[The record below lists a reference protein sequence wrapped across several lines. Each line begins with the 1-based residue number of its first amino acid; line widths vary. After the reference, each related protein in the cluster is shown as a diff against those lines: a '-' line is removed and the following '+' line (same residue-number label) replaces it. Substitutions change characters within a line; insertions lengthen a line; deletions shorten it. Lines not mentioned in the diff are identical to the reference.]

1 MVMIDG
7 DGELRAI
14 EGTVEELS
22 ENAAT
27 LYATVIQH
35 VIEEG
40 RERGSE
46 DTAYVL
52 TGVLTEASIRTVM
65 DLIEDERAR
74 DEIIRACRTI
84 GETGV
89 INEVNYRMAG
99 SEGVMS

>member
-7 DGELRAI
+7 DGELRGI
-14 EGTVEELS
+14 EGTVEELC

-40 RERGSE
+40 IERGSE

-52 TGVLTEASIRTVM
+52 IGVLTEASIRTAM
-65 DLIEDERAR
+65 DLIEDGRAR
-74 DEIIRACRTI
+74 EEIINACRTI

-89 INEVNYRMAG
+89 INEVNYKMAG
-99 SEGVMS
+99 SEGVIS